1 MTGTDGARHAAPRL
15 ALHRGDLDAAKKL
28 LGEPPVRR
36 SNWFDLSSMAAHL
49 DALAALGD
57 RAGAEM
63 RGRALQP
70 GTYVE
75 PFALRALGV
84 VREDAALVERAAER
98 FDALGLAWHA
108 TRTRAAA

>member
-1 MTGTDGARHAAPRL
+1 
-15 ALHRGDLDAAKKL
+15 
-28 LGEPPVRR
+28 
-36 SNWFDLSSMAAHL
+36 MAAHL
-49 DALAALGD
+49 NALAALGD
-57 RAGAEM
+57 RAGAEDAA
-63 RGRALQP
+63 GRALQP

-108 TRTRAAA
+108 TRTRAAP